1 MRVNCLP
8 LRLSHS
14 GSQIKEMGMG
24 LSSEMMKK
32 LERSLVRKRSGK
44 RKRRVFCVK
53 EDRILHIKA
62 RFGLAKS

>member
-1 MRVNCLP
+1 M
-8 LRLSHS
+8 
-14 GSQIKEMGMG
+14 
-24 LSSEMMKK
+24 SSEMMKK